1 MHTNMFANGHS
12 RTEVKAGLNAHQKR
26 DTRVVTITDVILG
39 ASLLVLMRDMEQL
52 DAAASFIAIMAGLVG
67 LRYFIDMSN
76 RNFYLHLLDWEA
88 EAENERL
95 GSSGVWRE

>member
-39 ASLLVLMRDMEQL
+39 ASLLVLRPPRMPVS
-52 DAAASFIAIMAGLVG
+52 A
-67 LRYFIDMSN
+67 
-76 RNFYLHLLDWEA
+76 
-88 EAENERL
+88 
-95 GSSGVWRE
+95 